1 MRHSSSQDKI
11 QGGKGLIGRV
21 SLHGAVQPEW
31 QNQIYF
37 FNGSGRARGPG
48 RAPAWVTK
56 KPGPS
61 NLALPG
67 PLGPP
72 CPVGHSPQAERQRP
86 ASSKGVM
93 GTRILIPR
101 WGGWQHPRRG
111 EQCIFQHEVAMKA
124 CFICCV
130 SCARTLCISIPR
142 WGGVQ
147 DPRSEG

>member
-31 QNQIYF
+31 QNQIF
-37 FNGSGRARGPG
+37 FYGSGRARGPG

>member
-1 MRHSSSQDKI
+1 MVPCNRNGKI
-11 QGGKGLIGRV
+11 
-21 SLHGAVQPEW
+21 SFFFP
-31 QNQIYF
+31 IY
-37 FNGSGRARGPG
+37 GSGRARGPG